1 MKNNIVLFALIG
13 LINTSICF
21 AQDVHIKIGVKDSIY
36 SEILKENRNLIVSLP
51 EDYQSSNKLY
61 PTLFLLDGNE
71 TSLLNTI
78 VITRYL
84 RAEIIIVAILN
95 TDRDRDMM
103 PLSTP
108 TYKVDNPGAAHFLS
122 FLEKEL
128 IPHIDK
134 EYRSNRQRTIRGT
147 SLSGLFVMYAFLE
160 RPELF
165 QNYIGNSAGWY
176 ADMDPFFSDLADNA
190 FKNKERFLG
199 KKLFVANSLV
209 DSFDPNKEVHLA
221 MLEFAEKV
229 ELELGAN
236 FSFKYVT
243 YDNYGHVPYPS
254 FYDGLKYIL
263 GDNYEKLLLTIYNCN

>member
-1 MKNNIVLFALIG
+1 MIKNI
-13 LINTSICF
+13 
-21 AQDVHIKIGVKDSIY
+21 AQ
-36 SEILKENRNLIVSLP
+36 
-51 EDYQSSNKLY
+51 
-61 PTLFLLDGNE
+61 
-71 TSLLNTI
+71 
-78 VITRYL
+78 
-84 RAEIIIVAILN
+84 
-95 TDRDRDMM
+95 
-103 PLSTP
+103 
-108 TYKVDNPGAAHFLS
+108 
-122 FLEKEL
+122 
-128 IPHIDK
+128 ID
-134 EYRSNRQRTIRGT
+134 
-147 SLSGLFVMYAFLE
+147 